1 MKHMTLD
8 EAIQHCHE
16 KAGHLR
22 EGVRVSQSMTAAEQA
37 DCISCAEEHEQLAE
51 WLTELRDRR
60 EGVAVCENCKHEIRC
75 SDEYPCVVCKHN
87 FTDKYRPKK
96 KTTSGEND
104 WYDIPAEEMT
114 KEQAQKAVK
123 ELRKALLK
131 ARMEAE
137 RG

>member
-1 MKHMTLD
+1 MKRRLD

-16 KAGHLR
+16 KAEHLR
-22 EGVRVSQSMTAAEQA
+22 EGVRISQSMTAAEQA
-37 DCISCAEEHEQLAE
+37 DRINCAEEHEQLAE

-60 EGVAVCENCKHEIRC
+60 EGKAACKNCEHEIRS
-75 SDEYPCVVCKHN
+75 SDEYPCVACKQN

-96 KTTSGEND
+96 KTASGEND

-123 ELRKALLK
+123 ELRKALLE
-131 ARMEAE
+131 ARTEAKH
-137 RG
+137 G

>member
-1 MKHMTLD
+1 MKRTLD

-22 EGVRVSQSMTAAEQA
+22 EGVRISQSMTAAEQA
-37 DCISCAEEHEQLAE
+37 DCLGCATEHEQLAE
-51 WLTELRDRR
+51 WLTELKDRR
-60 EGVAVCENCKHEIRC
+60 EGKAACENCEYKIR
-75 SDEYPCVVCKHN
+75 DGEEYPCVRCKHN

-96 KTTSGEND
+96 TASAEND

-123 ELRKALLK
+123 ELRKALLE
-131 ARMEAE
+131 ARTEATHE
-137 RG
+137 

>member
-1 MKHMTLD
+1 MKMTLD
-8 EAIQHCHE
+8 EAIKHCHE

-22 EGVRVSQSMTAAEQA
+22 EGVRISQSMTAAEQA
-37 DCISCAEEHEQLAE
+37 DCLECAIEHEQLAK

-60 EGVAVCENCKHEIRC
+60 EGKAACKNCEYETR
-75 SDEYPCVVCKHN
+75 SEEQYPCVCCKHN
-87 FTDKYRPKK
+87 FTDKYRPK

-123 ELRKALLK
+123 ELRKALLE
-131 ARMEAE
+131 ARTEAKH
-137 RG
+137 G